1 MFSTAGR
8 VCGCVTGARQWMNTC
23 VVLSIAS
30 RGYVCVPNASGVGAC
45 DVPSTSCRGYIC
57 GPKARQGFGEYDV
70 SSTAS

>member
-1 MFSTAGR
+1 
-8 VCGCVTGARQWMNTC
+8 MNTC

-30 RGYVCVPNASGVGAC
+30 RRYVCVPNASGVGAC